1 MSISAKELAEKLNIS
16 AATISMVLNHKKG
29 ISAATRERILAGAK
43 EYGYDLSKYY
53 AYSEETMNICFLNY
67 KNSGKVV
74 TDTPF
79 FAELTEGISS
89 ACKANNINLSINY
102 IYGSDSVGPQLKL
115 LEDKG
120 CNGIVLLATEME
132 QEDFAPFLSLS
143 CPLMVLD
150 CYYDELQLDTV
161 LINNI
166 QGAYLAASYL
176 ARQNFQTIGY
186 LKSSLRIANFE
197 ERADGYYKALRLHSI
212 KKNADY
218 VLELTPS
225 MEGAYQDM
233 KEYLINKAPLAD
245 AYFAD
250 NDLIAAGA
258 MRALQEMGLRI
269 PEDVSII
276 GFDDISIS
284 SFLTPPLSTMRVP
297 KHDLGVLAVEQ
308 LVQKLNNPSRT
319 TAKIELS
326 PTLILRDSVR

>member
-1 MSISAKELAEKLNIS
+1 MSVSAKELAEKLNIS

-29 ISAATRERILAGAK
+29 ISAVTREKVLAGAR

-53 AYSEETMNICFLNY
+53 AYSEESDNICFLNY

-89 ACKANNINLSINY
+89 ACKANNINLNINY
-102 IYGSDSVGPQLKL
+102 IYGTEPIAPQLKI

-120 CNGIVLLATEME
+120 YNGILLLATEME
-132 QEDFAPFLSLS
+132 QADFAPFLSLS

-176 ARQNFQTIGY
+176 ARQSFQTIGY

-197 ERADGYYKALRLHSI
+197 ERADGYYKALRHYSI

-233 KEYLINKAPLAD
+233 KEHLSKNIPLAS

-258 MRALQEMGLRI
+258 MRALQENGLRI
-269 PEDVSII
+269 PGDISII

-297 KHDLGVLAVEQ
+297 KHDLGVLAIEQ
-308 LVQKLNNPSRT
+308 LLQKLNNPSRT

-326 PTLILRDSVR
+326 PTLILRKSVK